1 MASASLETI
10 ESEITHLF
18 SISEFKPEQRKIF
31 EAIWEGRDCV
41 AVLPTGFGK
50 SLPYH
55 ANIPAKRQ
63 QGVTFR
69 VIVSC
74 PLVAL
79 MEDQVSRLRSL
90 KKRALYKDDSVAK
103 NRAECE
109 SRETDEQ
116 AKREDFDIL
125 FASPETLVG
134 DEEWRDAIKE
144 IDVSLIVVDEFH
156 TVTEW
161 GENDKGNIA
170 FRKWFRHL
178 GELRSLCPYAAL
190 LAVSAT
196 CTRKV
201 YKTVVK
207 LLNFKEDALVI
218 RMSPNKSNIKLSVRE
233 AKSNS
238 TTIKPL

>member
-1 MASASLETI
+1 
-10 ESEITHLF
+10 
-18 SISEFKPEQRKIF
+18 QRKIF

-90 KKRALYKDDSVAK
+90 KKRALYKDDS
-103 NRAECE
+103 
-109 SRETDEQ
+109 RETDEQ

-156 TVTEW
+156 TVTE
-161 GENDKGNIA
+161 
-170 FRKWFRHL
+170 
-178 GELRSLCPYAAL
+178 
-190 LAVSAT
+190 
-196 CTRKV
+196 
-201 YKTVVK
+201 
-207 LLNFKEDALVI
+207 
-218 RMSPNKSNIKLSVRE
+218 
-233 AKSNS
+233 
-238 TTIKPL
+238 